1 MGGCNG
7 IEPNGASMDLH
18 LRDKHILITGGSKGI
33 GLACAEAF
41 LREGA
46 RVTLVSR
53 DSGNLARARER
64 LAAHG
69 QERIHTHEADLRDA
83 NAAHAALEA
92 AEAALGAVDV
102 LVNSAG
108 AAKRTPAPELT
119 PQAWADAMQAKYF
132 SYIHMIDPTI
142 KRMAQRGAGSIVNVV
157 GNGGK
162 VASPIHLPGGA
173 ANAALMLASA
183 GLAAAY
189 GAQGIR
195 VNAINPGLTLTDR
208 LQEGMAADARLQ
220 GIGTEEAMQR
230 AVARIPLG
238 RMAQP
243 EEIARAVL
251 FLASDAASYVTG
263 VCMTMDGAATPIVV

>member
-1 MGGCNG
+1 
-7 IEPNGASMDLH
+7 MDLH
-18 LRDKHILITGGSKGI
+18 LRNKHILITGGSKGI
-33 GLACAEAF
+33 GLACADAF
-41 LREGA
+41 LAEGA
-46 RVTLVSR
+46 HVTLVSR
-53 DSGNLARARER
+53 DAANLARACTQ
-64 LAAHG
+64 LAAHDAA
-69 QERIHTHEADLRDA
+69 RIHTHAADLRDA
-83 NAAHAALEA
+83 SAARAALDA
-92 AEAALGAVDV
+92 AEAALGPVDV

-142 KRMAQRGAGSIVNVV
+142 KRMAQRGQGAIVNVV

-173 ANAALMLASA
+173 ANAALMLATA

-189 GAQGIR
+189 GPQGIR
-195 VNAINPGLTLTDR
+195 VNAVNPGLTLTDR

-220 GIGTEEAMQR
+220 GIDTGEAMKR

-238 RMAQP
+238 RMAEP
-243 EEIARAVL
+243 GEVARVVL

-263 VCMTMDGAATPIVV
+263 ICMTMDGAATPLVV

>member
-1 MGGCNG
+1 
-7 IEPNGASMDLH
+7 MDLQLNH
-18 LRDKHILITGGSKGI
+18 QHVLITGGSKGI
-33 GLACAEAF
+33 GLACAQAF
-41 LREGA
+41 LAEGA
-46 RVTLVSR
+46 SVSLVARNPQTLAQAQAL
-53 DSGNLARARER
+53 LAQSAEP
-64 LAAHG
+64 A
-69 QERIHTHEADLRDA
+69 RIHTHAADLCDA
-83 NAAHAALEA
+83 AAALAALDA
-92 AEAALGAVDV
+92 AEAALGPVQV

-108 AAKRTPAPELT
+108 AAQRTPAPELT
-119 PQAWADAMQAKYF
+119 PTAWHAAMQAKYF

-142 KRMAQRGAGSIVNVV
+142 KRMAQRGRGNIVNVV

-189 GAQGIR
+189 GPQGIR
-195 VNAINPGLTLTDR
+195 VNAINPGATRTER
-208 LQEGMAADARLQ
+208 LQEGLSADARAQ
-220 GIGTEEAMQR
+220 GIGTDEAMQR

-238 RMAQP
+238 RMAEP

-263 VCMTMDGAATPIVV
+263 VCMTMDGAASPIVV

>member
-1 MGGCNG
+1 
-7 IEPNGASMDLH
+7 MDLH
-18 LRDKHILITGGSKGI
+18 LQDKHILVTGGSKGI

-41 LREGA
+41 LQEGA

-53 DSGNLARARER
+53 EAANLARARER
-64 LAAHG
+64 LAAFG
-69 QERIHTHEADLRDA
+69 QHRIHTHAADLRDA
-83 NAAHAALEA
+83 AAAQAALEA
-92 AEAALGAVDV
+92 AEATLGPVDV

-108 AAKRTPAPELT
+108 AAKRTPASELT
-119 PQAWADAMQAKYF
+119 PQAWQDAMQAKYF

-142 KRMAQRGAGSIVNVV
+142 KRMAQRGAGNIVNVV

-189 GAQGIR
+189 GPQGIR
-195 VNAINPGLTLTDR
+195 VNAINPGATRTER
-208 LQEGMAADARLQ
+208 LQEGLAADARAQ
-220 GIGTEEAMQR
+220 GIDTGEAMQR

-238 RMAQP
+238 RMAEP

-251 FLASDAASYVTG
+251 FLASDAASYITG
-263 VCMTMDGAATPIVV
+263 VCMTMDGAASPIVV